1 MVRVSAARL
10 IPMDAR
16 EIVEGLALTA
26 RTAARTLVA
35 TTGDTRRAALRAIA
49 DEIDARAD
57 EIAAANN
64 LDIERAKAE
73 SMHPQMQD
81 RLLLTLDRI
90 AGIARGARQVADLED
105 PLGRILKKST
115 LPNGLELEQITVPFG
130 VIGMVYEARPNVTV
144 DAAVIL
150 LMSGNAALLRGSSTA
165 DASNRVLVEVMRS
178 ALAKTSISPDVIQL
192 VPSDDRATVKALL
205 TARGKVDLVIPRGSA
220 ALIRMVV
227 DEATVPTIETGAGV
241 CHVYVD
247 AAADLQKALPIV
259 MNSKTHR
266 PSVCNAAETV
276 LIHKGV
282 AEKFLPTL
290 LQSLHGAGVL
300 LHCDEATEKV
310 AQSLSIDT
318 TRATA
323 ENWGTEYGV
332 LEINVGVVDSLE
344 SAIDHIATFG
354 TQHTEAIVTEDK
366 ESARKFIAMSDCAA
380 VMVNASTR
388 FTDGEQMGFGAE
400 IGISNQK
407 LHARG
412 PMGLEAMT
420 TTTWVVTG
428 TGQIRS

>member
-35 TTGDTRRAALRAIA
+35 TSADVRRAALRAIA
-49 DEIDARAD
+49 DEIDARTD
-57 EIAAANN
+57 EILSANN

-81 RLLLTLDRI
+81 RLLLTPERI
-90 AGIARGARQVADLED
+90 AGIARGARQVADLDD

-165 DASNRVLVEVMRS
+165 DASNKVLVEVMRS
-178 ALAKTSISPDVIQL
+178 ALTKTSISPDVIQL

-220 ALIRMVV
+220 TLIRMVV

-247 AAADLQKALPIV
+247 AAADLEKALPIV
-259 MNSKTHR
+259 LNSKTHR

-276 LIHKGV
+276 LIHKSV

-290 LQSLHGAGVL
+290 LKSLHDAGVI
-300 LHCDEATEKV
+300 LHCDEVTENI

-323 ENWGTEYGV
+323 QNWGTEYGV
-332 LEINVGVVDSLE
+332 LEMNVGVVDSLE
-344 SAIDHIATFG
+344 GAIDHIATFG

>member
-1 MVRVSAARL
+1 MVRVSGARL

-16 EIVEGLALTA
+16 AIVEGLALTA
-26 RTAARTLVA
+26 RVAARTLTVS
-35 TTGDTRRAALRAIA
+35 TGDQRRQALRAIA
-49 DEIDARAD
+49 DEIDARTE
-57 EIAAANN
+57 EIILANSR
-64 LDIERAKAE
+64 DIERAKAD

-81 RLLLTLDRI
+81 RLLLTRERI
-90 AGIARGARQVADLED
+90 AGIADGARQVAALED
-105 PLGRILKKST
+105 PLGRILNKST
-115 LPNGLELEQITVPFG
+115 LANGLELEQISVPFG

-150 LMSGNAALLRGSSTA
+150 LMSGNAALLRGSSSA
-165 DASNRVLVEVMRS
+165 EASNKVLIDVMRA
-178 ALAKTSISPDVIQL
+178 ALSKTTISPDVIQL
-192 VPSDDRATVKALL
+192 VPSDDRATVTALL

-220 ALIRMVV
+220 SLIRMVV

-247 AAADLQKALPIV
+247 ASADLDKALPIV

-276 LIHKGV
+276 LVHASV

-290 LQSLHGAGVL
+290 LKSLHGAGVVM
-300 LHCDEATEKV
+300 HVDATVEAV
-310 AQSLSIDT
+310 AKTLDIDT
-318 TRATA
+318 TRVTQ
-323 ENWGTEYGV
+323 ENWCTEYGV
-332 LEINVGVVDSLE
+332 LEVNVGVVDSLA
-344 SAIDHIATFG
+344 SAVDHIATFG
-354 TQHTEAIVTEDK
+354 TQHTEAIVTQDK
-366 ESARKFIAMSDCAA
+366 ESARKFVAMSDCAA
-380 VMVNASTR
+380 VMINASTR

-428 TGQIRS
+428 TGQIRT

>member
-1 MVRVSAARL
+1 
-10 IPMDAR
+10 MDAR

-26 RTAARTLVA
+26 RAAARTLVA
-35 TTGDTRRAALRAIA
+35 TTGEQRRQALLAIA
-49 DEIDARAD
+49 DEIDARTD
-57 EIAAANN
+57 EIIAANN
-64 LDIERAKAE
+64 QDIERAKSD

-81 RLLLTLDRI
+81 RLLLTRERI
-90 AGIARGARQVADLED
+90 AGIAAGARQVAALED

-115 LPNGLELEQITVPFG
+115 LPNGLELEQMSVPFG

-165 DASNRVLVEVMRS
+165 EASNKVLIDVMRS
-178 ALAKTSISPDVIQL
+178 ALAKTNISPDVIQL
-192 VPSDDRATVKALL
+192 VPSDDRATVHALL

-247 AAADLQKALPIV
+247 AAADLVKALPIV

-276 LIHKGV
+276 LVHKSV

-290 LQSLHGAGVL
+290 LTSLHNAGVL
-300 LHCDEATEKV
+300 LHCDEAAELV
-310 AQSLSIDT
+310 AKTLAIDV

-323 ENWGTEYGV
+323 QHWGTEYGV
-332 LEINVGVVDSLE
+332 LEMNVGVVDSLE

-366 ESARKFIAMSDCAA
+366 ESARRFIAMSDCAA

-420 TTTWVVTG
+420 TTTWIVTG